1 MPTGI
6 IIDALAVLLG
16 GLIGGGIG
24 KYIPDDF
31 KVKMNMIFGVSSLVM
46 GTYAIAPMK
55 NMAAVIF
62 AVILGTLLGVII
74 HLGHLVDKG
83 AMAMQG
89 LISKIVPNS
98 GSTLNEEDFKAQ
110 LVTITV
116 LFCASGTGIFG
127 SILNGFTGDSSILVA
142 KAILDFFTA
151 MFFAIELGY
160 VAGFIAIPQFIF
172 FMILFFSGSWIYPLT
187 TPTMIFDFKAAGG
200 VLMLA
205 TGFRMLKLK
214 MFPLADMLPALILV
228 FPLSWLWTNV
238 INVIL
243 K

>member
-1 MPTGI
+1 MPTGV
-6 IIDALAVLLG
+6 IIDAAAVLLG
-16 GLIGGGIG
+16 GIFGGAIG
-24 KYIPDDF
+24 KFIPDDF

-46 GTYAIAPMK
+46 GVYSIAPMK

-74 HLGHLVDKG
+74 HLGKWVDKG
-83 AMAMQG
+83 AMGMQSV
-89 LISKIVPNS
+89 ISKIMPNS
-98 GSTLNEEDFKAQ
+98 GSSLSPDDFKAQ

-116 LFCASGTGIFG
+116 LFCASGTGIYG

-160 VAGFIAIPQFIF
+160 VAGFIAVPQFII
-172 FMILFFSGSWIYPLT
+172 FMILFFAGSWIYPLT

-214 MFPLADMLPALILV
+214 MFPLADMLPTLILV

>member
-1 MPTGI
+1 MPIGI

-46 GTYAIAPMK
+46 GTYAITPMK

-89 LISKIVPNS
+89 LISKIMPNS

-172 FMILFFSGSWIYPLT
+172 FMILFFAGSLELYYKSGQKIVCYN
-187 TPTMIFDFKAAGG
+187 
-200 VLMLA
+200 
-205 TGFRMLKLK
+205 
-214 MFPLADMLPALILV
+214 
-228 FPLSWLWTNV
+228 LSIKTQ
-238 INVIL
+238 

>member
-74 HLGHLVDKG
+74 RLGHLVDKG

-89 LISKIVPNS
+89 LISKIMPNS

-172 FMILFFSGSWIYPLT
+172 FMILFFAGSWIYPLT